1 MQWRPDR
8 RRTNEARLAAFDVLR
23 AVDEQDAYANLA
35 AAQILREADLDARDA
50 GFATELAY
58 GTLRQRRWLDAVL
71 AACVDRP
78 LADVD
83 PPLLDVLRLGAY
95 QLLVLGTAPHAAVG
109 ETVQLARL
117 VGGES
122 RSRFAN
128 AVLRKVSEHDADGWV
143 DLVAPSSET
152 HPVAHLATVRSHPDW
167 VVRALHDALQ
177 ADGMPE
183 IGALEELLIADNE
196 PGAVTLVARPG
207 RATVEEL
214 LEVPGTEPGRWSPY
228 AVRLD
233 RGAPGSIAAVRQGR
247 AAVQDEGSQ
256 LVAIAMA
263 RAPVEGGER
272 AWLDMCAGPGGKAA
286 LLAGLA
292 GERGVTLLATDRSR
306 HRAELVRQA
315 LTGAARHTPGVV
327 SPDVPDRSD
336 RAGPDVPDR
345 TGHPAA
351 VAVDSP
357 TRAGYAG
364 VVVAD
369 GAAGPWAAGSFDR
382 VLVDAP
388 CSGLG
393 VLRRRAES
401 RWRRQPSDV
410 VELAVLQKR
419 LLAAA
424 IDAVRVGGVVGYA
437 TCTPHVAETTAV
449 VDDAVAA
456 GTVERLD
463 VGPLLP
469 ELEDLGPGLD
479 LRLWPHRHNTDGMYL
494 ALLRRTC

>member
-1 MQWRPDR
+1 MSRPPSQGRPVQWRPDR
-8 RRTNEARLAAFDVLR
+8 RRTDPSRLAAYDVLR

-143 DLVAPSSET
+143 DLVAPSSVT
-152 HPVAHLATVRSHPDW
+152 DPVAHLATVRSHPDW
-167 VVRALHDALQ
+167 VVRALHEALQ

-228 AVRLD
+228 AVLLD

-256 LVAIAMA
+256 LVAVALS
-263 RAPVEGGER
+263 RVPVEGGER

-292 GERGVTLLATDRSR
+292 GDRGVTLLAADRSR

-315 LTGAARHTPGVV
+315 LTGPTHQARPVAT
-327 SPDVPDRSD
+327 DD
-336 RAGPDVPDR
+336 PDR
-345 TGHPAA
+345 TGH
-351 VAVDSP
+351 
-357 TRAGYAG
+357 AGI
-364 VVVAD
+364 VVAD
-369 GAAGPWAAGSFDR
+369 GTAGPWAAGSFDR
-382 VLVDAP
+382 VLLDAP

-410 VELAVLQKR
+410 VELAALQNR

-437 TCTPHVAETTAV
+437 TCTPHLAETTAV
-449 VDDAVAA
+449 VDGAVAQ
-456 GTVERLD
+456 GRVERLE
-463 VGPLLP
+463 VAPLLP
-469 ELEDLGPGLD
+469 ELRDLGPGPD
-479 LRLWPHRHNTDGMYL
+479 LRLWPHLHNTDGMYL
-494 ALLRRTC
+494 ALLRRTS